1 LAGRGET
8 ETEEDS
14 PNDARPESFRV
25 AMFVKNTRSLRL
37 AAMGGETPA
46 HMLDAPSEIP
56 AAAEE
61 KVSTQHIEVRTATH
75 APAIRVLNLPE
86 YRRDAESDAGS
97 GDASR
102 SPRISPPTPRTRLR
116 RLRLPQLRPALCSTT
131 SSARFCWTS
140 APSPSEPERTL
151 HVEVRNDSQTRVTA
165 SPTQLDHEGVFAA
178 LAAFRPIE
186 PKSTT
191 RIPIEFRPR
200 RAQAVHEDIF
210 VLRTPVGNARVVL
223 RGEGVDLRAT
233 IEGKQ
238 KNGGFDEKDD
248 DDETSDDESRT
259 FARIPI
265 DCGDCVFGASCTTTA
280 TIKNPTRA
288 PFIWRASFTEGSVVA
303 PTAGGTNRNP
313 FVVSPAGGVL
323 PPGGEAEVAVTF
335 SPHGGAS
342 MGPNLKPN
350 GLPCS
355 ECRAILEVATTSQGA
370 GAEGGS
376 AAYGQTVARRVVG
389 RCWALG
395 PYVLA
400 SPETSPDFE
409 SIDSGPGY
417 QSRAAAWLAADGRPA
432 LADAM
437 RTPRPRETASEVS
450 REDPPGGDASE
461 DAENVFVGKTFVV
474 SATASEPARFGG
486 APVFVRVALGSAVG
500 PEGGKDVT
508 YAIGAPEPTTYPPL

>member
-1 LAGRGET
+1 LLEFENGGNVLTLPPTAPREASSGSVFLLNPSTTLERTFEIVLGAETTRRGLRVAPHVATLAPGERKRVRFEFCPPEVEEPRVSGETDASETGETKEEDSPDLAGRGET
-8 ETEEDS
+8 ETEDES

-56 AAAEE
+56 PAAEE

-86 YRRDAESDAGS
+86 YRRDAESDAGA
-97 GDASR
+97 GDASIAADAADAADASPTSSPSSP
-102 SPRISPPTPRTRLR
+102 SPR
-116 RLRLPQLRPALCSTT
+116 AL
-131 SSARFCWTS
+131 FDHL
-140 APSPSEPERTL
+140 ERAFLLDFGAVAVGTGKTL
-151 HVEVRNDSQTRVTA
+151 HVEVRNDAQTRVTA

-186 PKSTT
+186 PNSST

-200 RAQAVHEDIF
+200 RAQTVHEDIF

-238 KNGGFDEKDD
+238 KNGGFVPRDEKDD
-248 DDETSDDESRT
+248 EKNEETSDETSDESET

-313 FVVSPAGGVL
+313 FVVSPRGGRVAAGRRNRGGGDLLAARRRVYGTEPVYKRSALFGV
-323 PPGGEAEVAVTF
+323 PRDPGGCDDEPR
-335 SPHGGAS
+335 SGRRG
-342 MGPNLKPN
+342 
-350 GLPCS
+350 
-355 ECRAILEVATTSQGA
+355 RI
-370 GAEGGS
+370 
-376 AAYGQTVARRVVG
+376 RRV
-389 RCWALG
+389 WAN
-395 PYVLA
+395 
-400 SPETSPDFE
+400 
-409 SIDSGPGY
+409 
-417 QSRAAAWLAADGRPA
+417 SRAPRRRPVLGA
-432 LADAM
+432 
-437 RTPRPRETASEVS
+437 RT
-450 REDPPGGDASE
+450 
-461 DAENVFVGKTFVV
+461 
-474 SATASEPARFGG
+474 
-486 APVFVRVALGSAVG
+486 VRVGVSG
-500 PEGGKDVT
+500 DVS
-508 YAIGAPEPTTYPPL
+508 GF